1 MNVNPGALSKRIKI
15 IEKRSTKDEDGFLT
29 YEDFEVLSCWAQKSQ
44 TSGKELF
51 EAGKDFTESKTRFLI
66 RYPKTTLKETMF
78 ILYDNKK
85 YNIQYLHNYADSNEY
100 MEIFCGLIEGASNG

>member
-1 MNVNPGALSKRIKI
+1 M
-15 IEKRSTKDEDGFLT
+15 T

-66 RYPKTTLKETMF
+66 RYPKVTLKETMF
-78 ILYDNKK
+78 ILYDNK
-85 YNIQYLHNYADSNEY
+85 NTTSSIFHNYADSNEY
-100 MEIFCGLIEGASNG
+100 MEIFCELIEGASNG